1 MPKLTRTAEHWA
13 APRAHVDGVRPISQA
28 VIEDPTFM
36 PRLSWKIRPPIPITD
51 AKLPETIRGAG
62 DAAFFCDTSVF
73 DERLDP
79 AIIEA
84 MLAAPNRLVL
94 TPFVMAESKDW
105 LGRHPDHPLAAAIV
119 KKEAPVLERKP
130 PADGARGRSSYLYYL
145 WLLLMRRGTFELH
158 ERRFEEEHGRAPNEV
173 EREAI
178 RLEVEKQYGP
188 RGFMLAKKGLSKV
201 PADESL
207 PILAAEFALE
217 TGRIAHVVTAD
228 ADVLDQFAKL
238 LWLLDTHY
246 RAMLLA
252 DHYASDFAKFSPRP
266 LRLSRVFRDDQS
278 AFPFE
283 PGSAVLIDRGSE
295 DLLHV
300 LPPRPRCVA
309 ISCWHLSKDFS
320 AMTFMAEQEMRRVL
334 EVKDRTGG
342 LNTDRLGDRNL
353 HAWLAPLPVR
363 DEDRVCA
370 AVVRDKRVTLP
381 GTAVRVPMHDFAQS
395 AFSIERHTRFV
406 PIRNGPTRIDSAAG
420 TPVVYRDLVLP

>member
-1 MPKLTRTAEHWA
+1 
-13 APRAHVDGVRPISQA
+13 
-28 VIEDPTFM
+28 
-36 PRLSWKIRPPIPITD
+36 
-51 AKLPETIRGAG
+51 
-62 DAAFFCDTSVF
+62 
-73 DERLDP
+73 
-79 AIIEA
+79 
-84 MLAAPNRLVL
+84 
-94 TPFVMAESKDW
+94 
-105 LGRHPDHPLAAAIV
+105 
-119 KKEAPVLERKP
+119 
-130 PADGARGRSSYLYYL
+130 
-145 WLLLMRRGTFELH
+145 
-158 ERRFEEEHGRAPNEV
+158 
-173 EREAI
+173 
-178 RLEVEKQYGP
+178 LEVEKQYGP
-188 RGFMLAKKGLSKV
+188 RGLMLAKKGLSKV
-201 PADESL
+201 PTDESL

-217 TGRIAHVVTAD
+217 TGRTAHVVTAD

-252 DHYASDFAKFSPRP
+252 DHYASDFAKFSPRS

-278 AFPFE
+278 AFSFE

-363 DEDRVCA
+363 DEDRACA
-370 AVVRDKRVTLP
+370 AVVRDKRVTLQ
-381 GTAVRVPMHDFAQS
+381 GTAVKIPMHDFAQA

-406 PIRNGPTRIDSAAG
+406 PIRNGSTRIDSAAG
-420 TPVVYRDLVLP
+420 TPLVYHDFVLPKVKRRG